1 MLHSAVSL
9 IARRRGVAAFGLVAV
24 ALVLLMGA
32 VAPAA
37 KVEAAVVT
45 FEAEML
51 GSHEVPA
58 ASSPANGYARFTF
71 NDATG
76 ELTYAVWVR
85 GVSSNQVTASHIH
98 RAPVGTAGPPVYTL
112 ATGPFDSISG
122 SIMLTTEDIA
132 DLRAGNLYVNFHTT
146 SNPPGAARA
155 QLVLPSAAPAPISPP
170 STGDGGLLVTGSGL
184 GALGILAAASF
195 MAAALGLA
203 VRGGKRV

>member
-9 IARRRGVAAFGLVAV
+9 IARRRGGAAFGLVAA
-24 ALVLLMGA
+24 ALVLFIGA

-51 GSHEVPA
+51 GSNEVPA
-58 ASSPANGYARFTF
+58 AASPANGYARFTF
-71 NDATG
+71 NDQTG

-98 RAPVGTAGPPVYTL
+98 RAPVGVAGPPVYTL

-122 SIMLTTEDIA
+122 SIMLTAEDIA
-132 DLRAGNLYVNFHTT
+132 DLRAGNLYVNIHTT

-170 STGDGGLLVTGSGL
+170 STGEGGLLVTESGP
-184 GALGILAAASF
+184 GVLGILAAAAL
-195 MAAALGLA
+195 MAAGLGLA
-203 VRGGKRV
+203 VRVGRRV